1 MPSDPRV
8 SVRRPRP
15 DTIHVT
21 VRPAADSVTL
31 GAALAGLPDGAFYVD
46 HHGDP
51 THVTLIFRV
60 PPAPP
65 PEVVVP
71 PAGWT
76 PATNGQ
82 RPAADPAAQ
91 AVRTVTAG
99 LLFGTYD
106 RDILRPPLDRTRP
119 TVLTIVRLVRVRAGT
134 LSRPRRH
141 AAVTPGDR
149 A

>member
-8 SVRRPRP
+8 SVHRPRP

-21 VRPAADSVTL
+21 VRPAADSATL

-65 PEVVVP
+65 PAVVVP

-76 PATNGQ
+76 PTTNGH
-82 RPAADPAAQ
+82 RPAAAAAQ
-91 AVRTVTAG
+91 AVHTVTAG
-99 LLFGTYD
+99 LLLGTYD
-106 RDILRPPLDRTRP
+106 RDILRPPIDRTQP
-119 TVLTIVRLVRVRAGT
+119 TVLTVVRLVRVRADA
-134 LSRPRRH
+134 LSRRARH
-141 AAVTPGDR
+141 
-149 A
+149 